1 MASLA
6 WILLVKQGFS
16 TYPGRDFFQYHLPKE
31 RGNCK
36 IDLTRTVGTYTLT
49 SAILMAI

>member
-31 RGNCK
+31 GANYK
-36 IDLTRTVGTYTLT
+36 IDRIRVVGTYTLT
-49 SAILMAI
+49 SAILMTV